1 MRDRKVATRYAEAL
15 LLSAKQESVLA
26 EVADSYAAVIAV
38 IDGNRDL
45 ITFLD
50 SPQVREQEKK
60 ALLRKIFG
68 AKIEPVLLN
77 FFMLLIDR
85 NRIHSIRDIGAVFAE
100 LVEKDMGVIRAEVVT
115 AIALPD
121 DLAAGLE
128 ARLAAMTGARIILE
142 PKTDPAVIGGVCVTM
157 GDKVLDGTVRTNL
170 DLLGKKLGQARVH

>member
-15 LLSAKQESVLA
+15 LLSAKQEGVLA
-26 EVADSYAAVIAV
+26 GVADSYAAVLAV

-45 ITFLD
+45 VTFLD

-60 ALLRKIFG
+60 ELLSKIFG
-68 AKIEPVLLN
+68 ARIEPVLLN
-77 FFMLLIDR
+77 FFLLLIDR
-85 NRIHSIRDIGAVFAE
+85 NRIHSTRDIGTVFAE

-128 ARLAAMTGARIILE
+128 AKLAAMTGARIIME
-142 PKTDPAVIGGVCVTM
+142 KKTVPAVIGGVCVTM

-170 DLLGKKLGQARVH
+170 NLLGKKLGEARVH